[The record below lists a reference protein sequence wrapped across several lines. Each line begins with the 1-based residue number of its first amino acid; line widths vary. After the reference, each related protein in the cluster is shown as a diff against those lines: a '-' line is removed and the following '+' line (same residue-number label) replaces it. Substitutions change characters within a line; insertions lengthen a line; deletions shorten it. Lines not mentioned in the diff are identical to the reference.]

1 MAGNRSTNEGVDIP
15 IFENPLG
22 NNHLGK
28 NSRYAAL
35 FVEGEGDVAPIEG
48 TKILEDYTRGGG
60 GGKGRDHAM
69 ASTSNQIGKRPNVL
83 SRRKNPAEGR

>member
-1 MAGNRSTNEGVDIP
+1 M
-15 IFENPLG
+15 
-22 NNHLGK
+22 
-28 NSRYAAL
+28 
-35 FVEGEGDVAPIEG
+35 EGEGDVAPIEG

-83 SRRKNPAEGR
+83 SSRKNPAEGR